1 MHAALADLLE
11 LLELER
17 IETNLFRG
25 RNEQQAGPRVFGGQV
40 MAQALR
46 AAAHTVAQLEERR
59 LPHSLHGYFL
69 RPGDARLK
77 ILFDVEHSRD
87 GGSFT
92 TRRVRA
98 IQKGEAIFSMSV
110 SFQIEEPGLEHQSPI
125 GDWPLPE
132 TLEDDVAIARRL
144 GEANPNVM
152 PWTLRERPFEVRS
165 VYPVGTPQPDTAI
178 KPAWYRARSPLPDDP
193 VLHRCLLAYVS
204 DMGLMSTSLVPH
216 AQSAPRSAIVGA
228 SLDHAMWFHRP
239 LRVDDWF
246 LYDRDSPVAAGSR
259 GFNRGSFHDRG
270 GALAA
275 SAAQESL
282 IRVRSERPDG

>member
-1 MHAALADLLE
+1 MHAALADLLG
-11 LLELER
+11 LLDLER

-46 AAAHTVAQLEERR
+46 AASHTVADPEQSR

-69 RPGDARLK
+69 RPGDSRRQ

-98 IQKGEAIFSMSV
+98 IQKGESIFSMSV
-110 SFQIEEPGLEHQSPI
+110 SFQIEEAGLEHQTAI
-125 GDWPLPE
+125 GDWPAPE
-132 TLEDDVAIARRL
+132 ALEDDVLTAQRL
-144 GEANPNVM
+144 GEENPNVM

-165 VYPVGTPQPDTAI
+165 VYPVGTPQPDTAV

-193 VLHRCLLAYVS
+193 VLHCCLLAYVS

-216 AQSAPRSAIVGA
+216 AQRAPRSAISGA
-228 SLDHAMWFHRP
+228 SLDHAMWFHRQ

-246 LYDRDSPVAAGSR
+246 LYDRDSPIASGSR
-259 GFNRGSFHDRG
+259 GFNRGSFHDRSG
-270 GALAA
+270 MLAA

-282 IRVRSERPDG
+282 IRVRSDR